1 MLHEDG
7 RQLEVLL
14 VVLHVRERALVRR
27 IRPRLLGHID
37 AQECRNAL
45 QSEMMS
51 NGVSMKIGR
60 FLTDSFKI
68 AFIKQEI

>member
-1 MLHEDG
+1 MDESPVLHEDG

-45 QSEMMS
+45 QSA
-51 NGVSMKIGR
+51 
-60 FLTDSFKI
+60 LP
-68 AFIKQEI
+68 A